1 MAGHSRRLAGRLVI
15 CALVAAL
22 ASIGI
27 GGVVTSAGAATSTAK
42 VKIMVI
48 TDFTSPIGFAAPEA
62 VPSVKAALKGVP
74 NVEIESCDSK
84 GDATAGQA
92 CTQKAIDEGVVAV
105 VLGFGQG
112 VDDLQKAGIPILGN
126 TDTTATNSFPAASS
140 FALYAANG
148 VALAKSGCK
157 KMGILYLDGTDFL
170 VNYVQQGAESAGAK
184 EVARAAIPMN
194 TPDLS
199 PAVGK
204 LIDAGSQCIALS
216 VAPNQVVQAVT
227 AINQTGKKL
236 QMAAVSAI
244 LTKEVRDG
252 LGDLA
257 NGILIVDNT
266 LNAEDPSPAIKKVTK
281 QIHAVDSSA
290 DVTQVGV
297 ISYVAAK
304 VLAAG
309 LAQVQGDVTAASLM
323 TALNALRDVPT
334 GGLTLPY
341 SAIPL
346 TNPTFVRFFNH
357 YGISYKIVKGKPKA
371 QTKFFDLSPILEGTK
386 PPATT
391 TTTTK
396 KK

>member
-1 MAGHSRRLAGRLVI
+1 MARHSRRLSGRLVT

-27 GGVVTSAGAATSTAK
+27 GGVVTPAGAATSTAK
-42 VKIMVI
+42 VKIMVVG
-48 TDFTSPIGFAAPEA
+48 DFTSQIGFTVPET

-74 NVEIESCDSK
+74 NVEIETCDSK
-84 GDATAGQA
+84 GDGTAGQA
-92 CTQKAIDEGVVAV
+92 CAKKAIDDGVVAV

-112 VDDLQKAGIPILGN
+112 LDALKDAGIPVLGN
-126 TDTTATNSFPAASS
+126 VDTTSSNSFPLASS

-170 VNYVQQGAESAGAK
+170 VDYVQQGAESAGAK
-184 EVARAAIPMN
+184 EVARAAIPAN
-194 TPDLS
+194 APDLS
-199 PAVGK
+199 PAIGK
-204 LIDAGSQCIALS
+204 LTDAGAQCIALS
-216 VAPNQVVQAVT
+216 VVPSQVVQAVT
-227 AINQTGKKL
+227 AINQTGKKF

-252 LGDLA
+252 LGSLA

-266 LNAEDPSPAIKKVTK
+266 LNAEDSAAPIKAMTK
-281 QIHAVDSSA
+281 QIHAVDSGA
-290 DVTQVGV
+290 DITSIGV
-297 ISYVAAK
+297 ISYAAGK

-309 LAQVQGDVTAASLM
+309 LQSVQGDVTPASLS
-323 TALNALRDVPT
+323 TALNALRDAST
-334 GGLTLPY
+334 GGVTPPY
-341 SAIPL
+341 NATPL
-346 TNPTFVRFFNH
+346 TNPNFVRFFNH

-386 PPATT
+386 APATT